1 MLFNNRLPKKFI
13 EAFFNDLE
21 EESIEES
28 IDDSL
33 NNPDAL
39 NLLQKLVKDL
49 GVINPSKD
57 RISIVKDLEQEVNR
71 RIKKLQFYNKC
82 NTETAIVLLLT
93 TPQNKELLSLLAFL
107 KNINLAIGENDQ
119 FTRHHRNERC

>member
-107 KNINLAIGENDQ
+107 KNINLAIGEND
-119 FTRHHRNERC
+119 

>member
-21 EESIEES
+21 EESFEKA
-28 IDDSL
+28 IDDPL

-39 NLLQKLVKDL
+39 NFLQKLVKDF
-49 GVINPSKD
+49 GVINPSRD
-57 RISIVKDLEQEVNR
+57 RISIVKDLEQEVNS

-82 NTETAIVLLLT
+82 NTETAIVLLLA
-93 TPQNKELLSLLAFL
+93 TPKNKELLSLLAFL
-107 KNINLAIGENDQ
+107 KNINLALGEND
-119 FTRHHRNERC
+119 